1 MISNE
6 IDFEG
11 LIKKIRDIPV
21 RAGRN
26 AGRRALRKG
35 ANVIR
40 DAARINARAIDDT
53 ETREQISKNVAV
65 SGGGR
70 RRERAMGGPVMRV
83 GIRGGAKARKGG
95 GTYHVGG
102 SKSNPGG
109 DTWYWRLI
117 EFGFTHHR
125 SGRPIPARPFMRK
138 AMNEKASA
146 AMSAVATDLP
156 KQLDKELAKLGQK

>member
-11 LIKKIRDIPV
+11 LIKKIRDLPV

-40 DAARINARAIDDT
+40 DAARINARAIDDP
-53 ETREQISKNVAV
+53 ETREQIFKNISV
-65 SGGGR
+65 SGGGS
-70 RRERAMGGPVMRV
+70 RRERRMGGPMMRV
-83 GIRGGAKARKGG
+83 GIRGGARHRKGDG
-95 GTYHVGG
+95 LDGL
-102 SKSNPGG
+102 PGG
-109 DTWYWRLI
+109 NTTHWRWI
-117 EFGFTHHR
+117 EFGFTHDR
-125 SGRPIPARPFMRK
+125 SGRPIPAQPFMRK
-138 AMNEKASA
+138 AMSEKANA
-146 AMSAVATDLP
+146 ALSAVATDLP